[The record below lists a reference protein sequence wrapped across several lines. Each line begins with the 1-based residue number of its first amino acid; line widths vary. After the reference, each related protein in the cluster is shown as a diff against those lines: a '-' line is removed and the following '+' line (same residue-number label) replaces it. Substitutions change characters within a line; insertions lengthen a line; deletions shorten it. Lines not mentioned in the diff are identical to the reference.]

1 MRKLLAFIVL
11 LILPLQLAFAAAAEY
26 CDHAK
31 ADRGNHF
38 GHHVHKAEK
47 GKTGSE
53 KKSGYEPE
61 CGFCGLGCSHAQ
73 PCEFHWDVPQQTAVA
88 TFASPVIPA
97 SNDPPAIDRP
107 PRSALA

>member
-1 MRKLLAFIVL
+1 MRTFIAVIVL

-26 CDHAK
+26 CDLAK
-31 ADRGNHF
+31 VDRGDHF

-53 KKSGYEPE
+53 KKSGSERD
-61 CGFCGLGCSHAQ
+61 CGFCGLGCAHAQ
-73 PCEFHWDVPQQTAVA
+73 VCEFHWDVPHEAAVA
-88 TFASPVIPA
+88 SFAEPIVPA
-97 SNDPPAIDRP
+97 CNDPPSIDRP